1 MKNKDA
7 IILFL
12 KKEGQ
17 ELLGKR
23 KANFWVLAA
32 IFLLAILSIGFGSAS
47 LQYLKCKMDD
57 PFVQWVDIIAQQG
70 ATKVGVVP
78 IEDFLN
84 KTEIQSHFQ
93 FKDPQENYVQSMYFR
108 NHSNGKD
115 VQLQGRSIKSNS
127 AVLGKILES
136 DNVIKNRDGIPYTDS
151 ELGIIITAEA
161 LERAGFDGYDP
172 PLFVKLSLPYDEET
186 CQMIGLGGGYNGYFE
201 VAFPIVAVVKQL
213 PGMYSFLFTD
223 RFWNDLHA
231 NSATTW
237 DITEGDNNQELLLCG
252 EKEELE
258 KIQVQLAN
266 KDVTTSISDYNESWG
281 YCSCLQILG
290 RDLDGDYASYYN
302 EIYNSLDLNKLNV
315 TRVYKFM
322 PITNY
327 AESDPSYYSIQMTSL
342 DSIKSF
348 QNSLF
353 ENCGIKL
360 DMTSIDA
367 KENFRYVQRM
377 GNTLSICIILISVIF
392 ICVFLYFLLNT
403 HFQKIQR
410 NLGTFKAFGVS
421 NRTLDR
427 IYMSLLLMLTIAAY
441 IISFIVSWIISFAS
455 GIVKTIESG
464 FNWIDVW
471 VWQNLLLIVMALIA
485 VIVVTKVV
493 ARKKLKH
500 TPGDLIY
507 DRIEKEDEGV
517 EDIIR

>member
-7 IILFL
+7 IVLFL

-23 KANFWVLAA
+23 KANFWVLTA

-47 LQYLKCKMDD
+47 LQYLKYKMDD

-70 ATKVGVVP
+70 TTKVGLVP
-78 IEDFLN
+78 IEEYLN
-84 KTEIQSHFQ
+84 KAETQNHFQ
-93 FKDPQENYVQSMYFR
+93 FKDPQQNFVQSMYFR
-108 NHSNGKD
+108 NRSNGKD

-136 DNVIKNRDGIPYTDS
+136 DNVIKNREGIPYTDS

-161 LERAGFDGYDP
+161 LEKAGYDGYNP

-186 CQMIGLGGGYNGYFE
+186 CQMIGLADGYNGYYE

-237 DITEGDNNQELLLCG
+237 DITEEDNNQELLICG
-252 EKEELE
+252 ERDELV

-266 KDVTTSISDYNESWG
+266 KDVATSIIDYNECWD
-281 YCSCLQILG
+281 YCSCLQISG
-290 RDLDGDYASYYN
+290 RDMDGDYASFYN
-302 EIYNSLDLNKLNV
+302 EIYNSLNLNKLDIV
-315 TRVYKFM
+315 RVYRFM

-327 AESDPSYYSIQMTSL
+327 AESDPSYYSVQMTSL
-342 DSIKSF
+342 DSIRSF

-377 GNTLSICIILISVIF
+377 GNTLSVCIILISVIF

-421 NRTLDR
+421 NKTLDR
-427 IYMSLLLMLTIAAY
+427 IYMLLLLMLTISAY

-455 GIVKTIESG
+455 GMVKTIESG
-464 FNWIDVW
+464 FTWIDVW
-471 VWQNLLLIVMALIA
+471 VWQNLLLIIMALLA
-485 VIVVTKVV
+485 VRAVTKIV
-493 ARKKLKH
+493 AMKKLKH

-507 DRIEKEDEGV
+507 DRIEKEEDAI
-517 EDIIR
+517 EDIVK